1 MSFGKSESE
10 SSSNYENNPWAP
22 SHKYLED
29 ALGQAKDVYKD
40 PIKRDTAYM
49 TEMQDLYRN
58 MMQGGNEISAQDITK
73 RASQYVDP
81 AMVQGMKDANQEQL
95 QGALMGQTAS
105 QLGTGD
111 AGGSRS
117 GIAAGLATAESN
129 QNLNRQML
137 DYQNQQIDRA
147 SGDLQR
153 ERDLQTQAMGAY
165 GQAMKDESMADYF
178 NANAQR
184 DAFGQYLDSILA
196 IGGMG
201 GSGSSSGSS
210 SSMSM
215 SADGGAALAMF
226 SDETLKKNKKKTG
239 EKVGVEGT
247 DKELDVYEY
256 EPTKEG
262 EKLGMPK
269 GKQRGVMAQDMEK
282 AKPSAVKKDKKSG
295 KKKVDYGVLSA
306 RPQRG

>member
-1 MSFGKSESE
+1 MSFGKTEGS

-22 SHKYLED
+22 SKKYLED
-29 ALGQAKDVYKD
+29 ALGQAKDVYSD
-40 PIKRDTAYM
+40 PITRDTSYM
-49 TEMQDLYRN
+49 TEMQDMYRN
-58 MMQGGNEISAQDITK
+58 MMEGGNAISPQEVQK
-73 RASQYVDP
+73 RAQQYVDP
-81 AMVQGMKDANQEQL
+81 NMIQGMKDANQEQL
-95 QGALMGQTAS
+95 EGALMNQTAS
-105 QLGTGD
+105 QLGSGD

-147 SGDLQR
+147 VGDLERQ
-153 ERDLQTQAMGAY
+153 RDLETQAMGAY
-165 GQAMKDESMADYF
+165 GQTMKDESMADFF

-184 DAFGQYLDSILA
+184 DAFGQYLDSVLA

-201 GSGSSSGSS
+201 GSGSSSGTSS
-210 SSMSM
+210 STSM
-215 SADGGAALAMF
+215 SADGAGAMMMF
-226 SDETLKKNKKKTG
+226 SDETLKKKKKKTG
-239 EKVGVEGT
+239 EKVEVEGT

-269 GKQRGVMAQDMEK
+269 GKQRGIMAQDMEK

-295 KKKVDYGVLSA
+295 KKKVDYGVLSVKS
-306 RPQRG
+306 QRG